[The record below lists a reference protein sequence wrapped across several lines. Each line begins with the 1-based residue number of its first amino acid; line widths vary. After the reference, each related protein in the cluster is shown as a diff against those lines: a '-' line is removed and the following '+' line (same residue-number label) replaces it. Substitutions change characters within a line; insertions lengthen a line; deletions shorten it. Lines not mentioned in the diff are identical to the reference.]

1 MMGKKALLIA
11 SPFRGLRGPMNDVER
26 MDKVLRGMGFET
38 FQCSGP
44 DATRPGILE
53 AWGQLINKICADD
66 AVVIYYSGHGGLV
79 TSAER
84 ADRLFEAPNPPTP
97 WRYQFL
103 VPMDF
108 DEFDEAGGG
117 GDSDE
122 DGRTGFRGILDIELS
137 ALVRDTT
144 ARTPNLTL
152 ILDCCYAGRMA
163 RDPTAATVVVPRTI
177 STTTSCRDDYGR
189 RFAAVSR
196 YANSLYWQGRLPTD
210 LHPEQSPYAVRIA
223 AAAAGETA
231 WEYRSELNGVDGIW
245 HGVLTEALLCILE
258 GGDGESLGGAGERGS
273 NAAMMSWRTIMLRVA
288 ELVNVRFPYQHP
300 EVAGPADRLP
310 FQVRELVEGA
320 FHIRMEGNS
329 TRSTVI
335 QAGRVS
341 GVREGNIYTVVPFG
355 VDKAAGGQ
363 SDKWLG
369 EATVTSATAFKATA
383 DFIPRNPATGAKL
396 LIEGALAF
404 LKDDALYR
412 WPVLVPPSLERLV
425 ATVQKSRFVRPRN
438 LDDGDLVLAEFREW
452 PDSITLHNNRG
463 RDITLAYITRESLGL
478 EDRLVE
484 AAEQLARGQH
494 LLSLSSDG
502 PAHLL
507 QHEIEVTLGLV
518 DEGGHRGR
526 TVRQDGTDSISEGD
540 RVYIELINRGLET
553 VHVWVFDVN
562 AVGQIKLVSKSSPR
576 GVELPSGRVEVLGA
590 ARHMRGLKGLA
601 VGWPAAL
608 SQSRGEPVEETLVF
622 ICTSSPVD
630 LSHLCQG
637 NKPSADRTNLSFLE
651 QLTSTILSGESRKAT
666 AIEDDDEVVRYATIR
681 IPMLLLPKASLTD
694 PIFTA
699 ASSTT
704 KS

>member
-1 MMGKKALLIA
+1 
-11 SPFRGLRGPMNDVER
+11 MNDVER
-26 MDKVLRGMGFET
+26 MDRVLRRMGFET
-38 FQCSGP
+38 FRCSGP
-44 DATRPGILE
+44 DATRAGILE
-53 AWGQLINKICADD
+53 AWEQFINELCADD
-66 AVVIYYSGHGGLV
+66 AVVVYYSGHGGLAA
-79 TSAER
+79 SAEP
-84 ADRLFEAPNPPTP
+84 ADRSFEAPDPPTP

-108 DEFDEAGGG
+108 DEFDEAGG
-117 GDSDE
+117 DSDE
-122 DGRTGFRGILDIELS
+122 GDGRTGFRGILDIELS

-163 RDPTAATVVVPRTI
+163 RDPTAATVVAPRTI
-177 STTTSCRDDYGR
+177 STTAACGEGCGG

-196 YANSLYWQGRLPTD
+196 YADSLCRQGRLPTD
-210 LHPEQSPYAVRIA
+210 LHIEQSPYAVRIA

-231 WEYRSELNGVDGIW
+231 WEYRSQVIGVDGVW
-245 HGVLTEALLCILE
+245 HGALTEALLCILE
-258 GGDGESLGGAGERGS
+258 GGDGESLGDAGDSGS
-273 NAAMMSWRTIMLRVA
+273 NAAVMSWRTVMLRVA

-310 FQVRELVEGA
+310 FQVRELVDGA

-329 TRSTVI
+329 TRSAVI

-355 VDKAAGGQ
+355 VDKAAGGA
-363 SDKWLG
+363 SNKWLG
-369 EATVTSATAFKATA
+369 EAMVTSATPFKATA
-383 DFIPRNPATGAKL
+383 DFIPRDPAKGAKL
-396 LIEGALAF
+396 PTEGALAF
-404 LKDDALYR
+404 LKYDALYR
-412 WPVLVPPSLERLV
+412 WPVLLPPGLERLA

-452 PDSITLHNNRG
+452 PGRITLHNNRG
-463 RDITLAYITRESLGL
+463 RDIALVYTTRESLGL

-494 LLSLSSDG
+494 LLSLSSGG

-507 QHEIEVTLGLV
+507 QHEIEVKFGLV

-526 TVRQDGTDSISEGD
+526 TIRQDGTDSIFEGD

-562 AVGQIKLVSKSSPR
+562 ATGQVKLVSKSSPR

-590 ARHMRGLKGLA
+590 ARHLRGLKGLA

-630 LSHLCQG
+630 LSHLCQA
-637 NKPSADRTNLSFLE
+637 NKPSAARMNLSFLE

-681 IPMLLLPKASLTD
+681 IPMLLFPKASLTD
-694 PIFTA
+694 P
-699 ASSTT
+699 
-704 KS
+704 K